1 MAGETDQNLTPLE
14 RDVQYEITKEAFSLT
29 PTERLTLLYYLGYL
43 RGSSQDGGRNT
54 APKDIQTAHNYIRQ
68 TLYRPKDF
76 EGTTLKDR
84 VFRFKGS
91 SPDIDLKDYALRP
104 TVTDSSEKETVR
116 FLSYAGLS
124 MNEKEQIS
132 VIRAMTTFL
141 KVFDTDLHA
150 NRFKNL
156 SIFGV
161 GKVREGPICH
171 GGTLH

>member
-1 MAGETDQNLTPLE
+1 M
-14 RDVQYEITKEAFSLT
+14 
-29 PTERLTLLYYLGYL
+29 
-43 RGSSQDGGRNT
+43 
-54 APKDIQTAHNYIRQ
+54 
-68 TLYRPKDF
+68 
-76 EGTTLKDR
+76 KDR

-161 GKVREGPICH
+161 GKVRERERVCESLIHRRLNFNKVELENYHCD
-171 GGTLH
+171 